1 MQPVLKTIRAAS
13 MHRMGRRR
21 LPPAKTLWRMARWIE
36 WGNVS
41 GEGRSRSSAASV
53 RPAPEASRDCSG
65 ESICLM
71 INDARRS
78 AWDGPD
84 RESGTIS
91 SMDVET
97 AAKSDRAGSARRR
110 RDLVELW
117 VGYAL
122 ILVVIWTPRPWQRT
136 FYFVAATFVV
146 AATWLSFPG
155 WKAMGFGVVNLA
167 RSMWLVGVALL
178 AAAAA
183 AAVAG
188 RMHTLH
194 SPGGFTAFLDRYAGY
209 MVFALVQQ
217 ALLQSYFLLHFLR
230 LTRRPSSPQTAA
242 LAAAAI
248 FSLAHLPNPI
258 LTVCTFVWGLAACL
272 FFLRYRNLY
281 SLSIAHAILGIT
293 LAICVPG
300 PVIRN
305 MRVGLGYLTY
315 HAPRADHGLDHRNH

>member
-1 MQPVLKTIRAAS
+1 
-13 MHRMGRRR
+13 
-21 LPPAKTLWRMARWIE
+21 
-36 WGNVS
+36 
-41 GEGRSRSSAASV
+41 
-53 RPAPEASRDCSG
+53 
-65 ESICLM
+65 
-71 INDARRS
+71 
-78 AWDGPD
+78 
-84 RESGTIS
+84 
-91 SMDVET
+91 MDDET

-122 ILVVIWTPRPWQRT
+122 VLVVIWTPRPWQRT

-155 WKAMGFGVVNLA
+155 WKAMGFGIVNLA
-167 RSMWLVGVALL
+167 RSMWLVAVALL
-178 AAAAA
+178 AAAVAMD
-183 AAVAG
+183 VAG

-194 SPGGFTAFLDRYAGY
+194 SPGGFTMFFDRYAGY
-209 MVFALVQQ
+209 MIFAIVQQ

-230 LTRRPSSPQTAA
+230 LTRRPQTAA

-315 HAPRADHGLDHRNH
+315 HAQRADHGLDHRNH

>member
-1 MQPVLKTIRAAS
+1 
-13 MHRMGRRR
+13 
-21 LPPAKTLWRMARWIE
+21 
-36 WGNVS
+36 
-41 GEGRSRSSAASV
+41 
-53 RPAPEASRDCSG
+53 
-65 ESICLM
+65 
-71 INDARRS
+71 
-78 AWDGPD
+78 
-84 RESGTIS
+84 
-91 SMDVET
+91 MDVET
-97 AAKSDRAGSARRR
+97 AANPEVADSLAAARRR

-155 WKAMGFGVVNLA
+155 WKAMGFGIVNLA
-167 RSMWLVGVALL
+167 RSMWLVAVALL
-178 AAAAA
+178 AAVVAAD
-183 AAVAG
+183 VAG

-194 SPGGFTAFLDRYAGY
+194 SPGGFSMFFNRYAGY
-209 MVFALVQQ
+209 MIFAIVQQ

-230 LTRRPSSPQTAA
+230 LTRRPSSPQSAA

-248 FSLAHLPNPI
+248 FSAAHLPNPI

-315 HAPRADHGLDHRNH
+315 HAPRADHGLDQRNH

>member
-1 MQPVLKTIRAAS
+1 
-13 MHRMGRRR
+13 
-21 LPPAKTLWRMARWIE
+21 
-36 WGNVS
+36 
-41 GEGRSRSSAASV
+41 
-53 RPAPEASRDCSG
+53 
-65 ESICLM
+65 
-71 INDARRS
+71 
-78 AWDGPD
+78 
-84 RESGTIS
+84 
-91 SMDVET
+91 
-97 AAKSDRAGSARRR
+97 
-110 RDLVELW
+110 
-117 VGYAL
+117 
-122 ILVVIWTPRPWQRT
+122 
-136 FYFVAATFVV
+136 
-146 AATWLSFPG
+146 
-155 WKAMGFGVVNLA
+155 
-167 RSMWLVGVALL
+167 
-178 AAAAA
+178 
-183 AAVAG
+183 
-188 RMHTLH
+188 
-194 SPGGFTAFLDRYAGY
+194 
-209 MVFALVQQ
+209 MVFAVVQQ

>member
-1 MQPVLKTIRAAS
+1 MSIEPAANPEVADS
-13 MHRMGRRR
+13 
-21 LPPAKTLWRMARWIE
+21 L
-36 WGNVS
+36 
-41 GEGRSRSSAASV
+41 AA
-53 RPAPEASRDCSG
+53 
-65 ESICLM
+65 
-71 INDARRS
+71 
-78 AWDGPD
+78 
-84 RESGTIS
+84 
-91 SMDVET
+91 
-97 AAKSDRAGSARRR
+97 ARRR

-155 WKAMGFGVVNLA
+155 WKAMGFGIVNLA
-167 RSMWLVGVALL
+167 RSMWLVAVALL
-178 AAAAA
+178 AAAVAMD
-183 AAVAG
+183 VAG

-194 SPGGFTAFLDRYAGY
+194 SPGGFTMFFDRYAGY
-209 MVFALVQQ
+209 MIFAIVQQ

-230 LTRRPSSPQTAA
+230 LTRRPQTAA

>member
-1 MQPVLKTIRAAS
+1 
-13 MHRMGRRR
+13 
-21 LPPAKTLWRMARWIE
+21 
-36 WGNVS
+36 
-41 GEGRSRSSAASV
+41 
-53 RPAPEASRDCSG
+53 
-65 ESICLM
+65 
-71 INDARRS
+71 
-78 AWDGPD
+78 
-84 RESGTIS
+84 
-91 SMDVET
+91 
-97 AAKSDRAGSARRR
+97 
-110 RDLVELW
+110 VELW

-155 WKAMGFGVVNLA
+155 WKALGFGIVNLA
-167 RSMWLVGVALL
+167 RSMWIVAVALL
-178 AAAAA
+178 ASAAGV
-183 AAVAG
+183 AVAG

-194 SPGGFTAFLDRYAGY
+194 APGGPRMFLNRFAGY
-209 MVFALVQQ
+209 IVFAVVQQ
-217 ALLQSYFLLHFLR
+217 ALLQSYFLLHLLR
-230 LTRRPSSPQTAA
+230 LTRRPSSSQSAA

-248 FSLAHLPNPI
+248 FSAAHLPNPI

-281 SLSIAHAILGIT
+281 SLSVAHAILGIT

-315 HAPRADHGLDHRNH
+315 HAQRAEHGLDHRSR